1 MTNKKSILFILF
13 CLVFNSLGHAA
24 IKKAEVIV
32 EAAKQTEIEK
42 KITFP
47 AITKSQKQS
56 TLLAENSGVIRRI
69 NKQLGQTV
77 NKGEVIAW
85 IENPDPVYQYKPL
98 AIRSTIAGKLTK
110 SQVLEGGSVEKG
122 MPLFTVTDPN
132 SIVIEV
138 QVPAKDVPLL
148 KIGTKAFFT
157 DETKKEVKLIGLSP
171 SPDVGTLT
179 SQALF
184 EFVHA
189 KDKSIPGVQGFIDYT
204 ASSRSLILL
213 PESTIIRRSGKTFI
227 RKVVDG
233 KMKLDEIKIGERF
246 EDQIEI
252 TTGLNIGEEFIV
264 RTSQHL
270 KDGEEVQ
277 KANNAKPN

>member
-1 MTNKKSILFILF
+1 M
-13 CLVFNSLGHAA
+13 
-24 IKKAEVIV
+24 
-32 EAAKQTEIEK
+32 
-42 KITFP
+42 
-47 AITKSQKQS
+47 
-56 TLLAENSGVIRRI
+56 
-69 NKQLGQTV
+69 
-77 NKGEVIAW
+77 
-85 IENPDPVYQYKPL
+85 
-98 AIRSTIAGKLTK
+98 
-110 SQVLEGGSVEKG
+110 
-122 MPLFTVTDPN
+122 
-132 SIVIEV
+132 
-138 QVPAKDVPLL
+138 
-148 KIGTKAFFT
+148 
-157 DETKKEVKLIGLSP
+157 SP

-184 EFVHA
+184 EFVHT

-213 PESTIIRRSGKTFI
+213 PESTIIRRTGKIFI

-233 KMKLDEIKIGERF
+233 KMKLDEIKIGERY

-252 TTGLNIGEEFIV
+252 TAGLNIGEEFIV